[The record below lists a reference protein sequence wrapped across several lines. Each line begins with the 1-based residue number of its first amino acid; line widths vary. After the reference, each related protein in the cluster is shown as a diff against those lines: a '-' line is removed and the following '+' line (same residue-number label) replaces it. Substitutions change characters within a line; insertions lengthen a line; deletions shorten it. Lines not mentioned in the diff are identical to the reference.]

1 MLISQILKD
10 KAINGVISVGPGTS
24 VSEAANILSDR
35 GIGALIVS
43 NDAQNAL
50 GIITERDIV
59 RELGKRGGGCLND
72 PVEDLM
78 TRDIISCTPGDRALR
93 VLQQMTEGRFRHMPV
108 MEQGEVIG
116 MVSIGDVVK
125 GRLQEVA
132 AQNESLKA
140 MIMGY

>member
-43 NDAQNAL
+43 TDAQNPL